1 MSKLKKNILRDLV
14 YTQLKT
20 MLLDKA
26 LVPGQKISKKEIAD
40 LLGVSQTPVQ
50 ESIIKLIQEG
60 LFEEQQGGVFVKVF
74 TDQDMRDFFAVRAGI
89 EGIALRLCITQKGPS
104 CLHDVLCLFD
114 DFSLPIDDPETKAL
128 YQKTDRHFHEEI
140 LRRSGNKIIQNFVED
155 FSFILRCYHKGL
167 LREPNETLEEH
178 RAIIEATR
186 AGDAQEAQNL
196 LMKHHLTSYDRI
208 SEDHLSFAPIEV
220 ENLPSEN

>member
-89 EGIALRLCITQKGPS
+89 EGIALRLCITQKGP
-104 CLHDVLCLFD
+104 
-114 DFSLPIDDPETKAL
+114 
-128 YQKTDRHFHEEI
+128 
-140 LRRSGNKIIQNFVED
+140 
-155 FSFILRCYHKGL
+155 
-167 LREPNETLEEH
+167 
-178 RAIIEATR
+178 
-186 AGDAQEAQNL
+186 
-196 LMKHHLTSYDRI
+196 
-208 SEDHLSFAPIEV
+208 
-220 ENLPSEN
+220 

>member
-1 MSKLKKNILRDLV
+1 M
-14 YTQLKT
+14 
-20 MLLDKA
+20 
-26 LVPGQKISKKEIAD
+26 
-40 LLGVSQTPVQ
+40 
-50 ESIIKLIQEG
+50 
-60 LFEEQQGGVFVKVF
+60 
-74 TDQDMRDFFAVRAGI
+74 
-89 EGIALRLCITQKGPS
+89 
-104 CLHDVLCLFD
+104 LCLFD

-178 RAIIEATR
+178 RAIIKATR

-220 ENLPSEN
+220 ENLSSEN